1 MSKYTNTHQKHISK
15 ANKAS
20 NISPAINR
28 YTDNCQQ
35 IKRSKDITI
44 NCTDK
49 FIQDV
54 NTKLTP
60 QNINAVDIDAS
71 KVTSIDTVAVKII
84 VSLKQQVDICEW
96 QFSVSENS
104 NNPT

>member
-20 NISPAINR
+20 NISPVINKHK
-28 YTDNCQQ
+28 DNCQQ
-35 IKRSKDITI
+35 IKCSKDITI
-44 NCTDK
+44 NCIDK
-49 FIQDV
+49 FNQDV
-54 NTKLTP
+54 NTNQTP
-60 QNINAVDIDAS
+60 QDINAIDIDGS
-71 KVTSIDTVAVKII
+71 QVTSIDTAAVKII
-84 VSLKQQVDICEW
+84 VSLQQQVDICEW